1 MRAEGE
7 TGFAVW
13 VAGEDQAGA
22 VVSLLDGNRVA
33 GLLLAGLLELDL
45 LELLEFLWVA
55 LSGHGL
61 LGYRGRVEGG
71 WGRFCV

>member
-55 LSGHGL
+55 LGGHGL
-61 LGYRGRVEGG
+61 LGGGGGRDGERG
-71 WGRFCV
+71 